1 MFWLLLGLVVLLSLV
16 VLAATLFALWKR
28 VRVLGKQVVA
38 AGDSVGA
45 LTSTLDSAKAAGPL
59 GVQPC
64 PTCGGPS
71 RTVAGRS
78 VAVGRQGV

>member
-16 VLAATLFALWKR
+16 VLAVTLYVLWTR
-28 VRVLGKQVVA
+28 VRVLGKQVAA

-45 LTSTLDSAKAAGPL
+45 LTSTLDGAKAAGPL

-64 PTCGGPS
+64 PTCGGPA
-71 RTVAGRS
+71 RTVAGRTS
-78 VAVGRQGV
+78 AVRRQDA